1 VRNGLLVVI
10 MLISNHKSLAEQL
23 LACGLT
29 AVLKKCLGR
38 PRSET
43 LLAVIALN
51 HISMVHKL
59 ESRGTP
65 SLRGRCRAVCVGL
78 CGVY

>member
-1 VRNGLLVVI
+1 MRNGLLVVI
-10 MLISNHKSLAEQL
+10 MLISNHKRLAEQL

-29 AVLKKCLGR
+29 AVLKRCLGR

-51 HISMVHKL
+51 RISLVHKL

-65 SLRGRCRAVCVGL
+65 GPRGRCC
-78 CGVY
+78 